1 MVPANV
7 ACPVRRGM
15 RGVARGPRQQAKRSG
30 LSLLACHQSARIRL
44 HNPTPILDRRS
55 PRMLTAF
62 LAAALTLSFDGPP
75 PSSFVLPTNS
85 FQFQSYLAGQWS
97 CKKVAR
103 YTQGGL
109 SGRFEGTASF
119 TALGAEVA
127 PRLLAYSERGIF
139 TPDEAASFS
148 EAETRNALLYDFRDW
163 QRCDVLFDAAQDRSS
178 AQSILAGGQLLYS
191 LVPSEE
197 GTMRSEDPATGPQ
210 DVTYSGVVEVSAEDA
225 FLSTWYIE
233 GAQQGNILSLF
244 RRLV

>member
-1 MVPANV
+1 MCTAIL
-7 ACPVRRGM
+7 AG
-15 RGVARGPRQQAKRSG
+15 AALA
-30 LSLLACHQSARIRL
+30 LSL
-44 HNPTPILDRRS
+44 NPLP
-55 PRMLTAF
+55 A
-62 LAAALTLSFDGPP
+62 
-75 PSSFVLPTNS
+75 SSFVLPTNS
-85 FQFQSYLAGQWS
+85 LQFQSYLTGQWS
-97 CKKVAR
+97 CKKVVR

-119 TALGAEVA
+119 TVLDAEAA

-148 EAETRNALLYDFRDW
+148 EVETRNALLYDFRDW

-197 GTMRSEDPATGPQ
+197 GTMRSASSDGLGDAPAADDRE
-210 DVTYSGVVEVSAEDA
+210 DVTYSGQLEVSAEDA

-233 GAQQGNILSLF
+233 GGAQQGNILSLF
-244 RRLV
+244 RRLVSPALPLDA